1 MHASKQKNQS
11 VQEDKDT
18 RPSKYPFLGVKHL
31 CPPSQTK
38 LNATLKF
45 GVGLQ
50 DMVKEC
56 HYAKIIL
63 MNTVIISKVDKK
75 TLWVL
80 QTIWIVIDLVS

>member
-1 MHASKQKNQS
+1 MHSSKQRNQS
-11 VQEDKDT
+11 FQEDKDT
-18 RPSKYPFLGVKHL
+18 KPSKYPFLGVKHL

-56 HYAKIIL
+56 HCAKIIL
-63 MNTVIISKVDKK
+63 MNTIIISKVDRK
-75 TLWVL
+75 TLWGPK
-80 QTIWIVIDLVS
+80 TIWIVIDLVS